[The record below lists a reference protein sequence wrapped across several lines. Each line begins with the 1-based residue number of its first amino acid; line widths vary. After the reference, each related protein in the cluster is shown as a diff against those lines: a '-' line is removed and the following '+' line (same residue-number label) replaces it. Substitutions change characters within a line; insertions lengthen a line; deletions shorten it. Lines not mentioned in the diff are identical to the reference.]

1 VGWGAKKGSKNEE
14 QTNSELRIVLY
25 FLILISIVRQSDFN
39 KSPVL
44 SLTKKW
50 DLGGKNLIM
59 SSILIKNAT
68 IVNEGKTYLSDLLIK
83 DEHIAS
89 IGTSEMMN
97 IPGGAK
103 VIDATGFLL
112 LPGIIDDQVHFRDPG
127 LTYKG
132 DIYSESKAA
141 VAGGVTSFMDMPNT
155 NPQTVTIDIL
165 NDKYRI
171 GSENS
176 FTNYSFYMGATNTNL
191 DEVLKVDH
199 SSVCGIKLFMGSS
212 TGNMLVDNEDAL
224 RQLFSRTSLPIA
236 AHCEDESI
244 IRRNIEIYR
253 EKYGEDVPVNMHP
266 LIRSREA
273 CFKSSQHAVNLAKEY
288 NARLHILHLSTADEL
303 KLFSNDVPLN
313 QKRITGEVCIHHLWF
328 DDSSYDDLG
337 SYIKW
342 NPAIK
347 TKFDRDALIKGVNN
361 NLIDVVATD
370 HAPHT
375 LSEKANSYFKS
386 PSGGPLIQHTL
397 IVMLE
402 LWRRKIFSLEKI
414 VEMMCHNPAILF
426 NIRNRGFIREG
437 YQADLCL
444 VNPASQWSVS
454 KENLLYKCGWS
465 PFEGQTFYSKV
476 VNTIVNGT
484 IVYDN
489 GAINED
495 YRGQR
500 LMFDR

>member
-1 VGWGAKKGSKNEE
+1 
-14 QTNSELRIVLY
+14 
-25 FLILISIVRQSDFN
+25 
-39 KSPVL
+39 
-44 SLTKKW
+44 
-50 DLGGKNLIM
+50 M
-59 SSILIKNAT
+59 SSILINNVT
-68 IVNEGKTYLSDLLIK
+68 IVNEGRTFISDLFIK
-83 DEHIAS
+83 DEIISA
-89 IGTSEMMN
+89 IGSSEDFN
-97 IPGGAK
+97 IPPGTK
-103 VIDATGFLL
+103 IIDATGLLL

-127 LTYKG
+127 LTQKG
-132 DIYSESKAA
+132 DIYTESKAA

-155 NPQTVTIDIL
+155 IPQTVTIDIL

-176 FTNYSFYMGATNTNL
+176 FTNYSFYLGATNSNI
-191 DEVLKVDH
+191 DEVLNLDH
-199 SSVCGIKLFMGSS
+199 SAVCGIKLFMGSS
-212 TGNMLVDNEDAL
+212 TGNMIVDNEDAL
-224 RQLFSRTSLPIA
+224 RELFARTSLPIA

-244 IRRNIEIYR
+244 IRKNIEIYKK
-253 EKYGEDVPVNMHP
+253 KYGEDVPVQMHP

-273 CFKSSQHAVNLAKEY
+273 CFKSSSHAVNLAKEY
-288 NARLHILHLSTADEL
+288 DTRLHILHLSTADEL
-303 KLFSNDVPLN
+303 KLFSNELPLN

-328 DDSSYDDLG
+328 EESDYDQLG
-337 SYIKW
+337 AFIKW

-347 TKFDRDALIKGVNN
+347 TKFDRDALINGVNN
-361 NLIDVVATD
+361 NLIDIVATD

-375 LSEKANSYFKS
+375 LSEKRNSYFKS

-397 IVMLE
+397 VVMME
-402 LWRRKIFSLEKI
+402 LWHKKIFSLEKI

-426 NIRNRGFIREG
+426 NIRKRGFIREG

-444 VNPASQWSVS
+444 VDPSCSWTVS

-465 PFEGQTFYSKV
+465 PYEGQTFNSKV
-476 VNTIVNGT
+476 VKTIVNGT